1 MSQSQKE
8 AWERLQVMLS
18 KRKAGFGG
26 GFPSGG
32 GRGGL
37 GLVGGLILAGV
48 GTWVVSNSLF
58 NGMLRFNT
66 WRKHVTDDFIVDGGH
81 RAIKYSRLG
90 GVKKEIYAEGMK
102 TSQLSQIALSDS
114 LDN

>member
-1 MSQSQKE
+1 MSQNQRE

-32 GRGGL
+32 GRGGM
-37 GLVGGLILAGV
+37 GLVGTLVLAGI
-48 GTWVVSNSLF
+48 GTYVASNALF
-58 NGMLRFNT
+58 N
-66 WRKHVTDDFIVDGGH
+66 VDGGH

-90 GVKKEIYAEGMK
+90 GVQKEIYNEGK
-102 TSQLSQIALSDS
+102 ETH
-114 LDN
+114 

>member
-1 MSQSQKE
+1 MSQNQRE

-37 GLVGGLILAGV
+37 GLVGTLVLAGL
-48 GTWVVSNSLF
+48 GTYVASNSLF
-58 NGMLRFNT
+58 NGMGYSS
-66 WRKHVTDDFIVDGGH
+66 FIGIG
-81 RAIKYSRLG
+81 
-90 GVKKEIYAEGMK
+90 
-102 TSQLSQIALSDS
+102 Q
-114 LDN
+114 